1 MKILSRAWQ
10 ITNRCFKWWGI
21 FLVFLLFISAI
32 ALMTGVLTLDVDLDL
47 VIVDDVTNPMF
58 ALIFFALILLLVF
71 YPVLFVVVLPIAY
84 LISFK
89 TKEAD

>member
-1 MKILSRAWQ
+1 
-10 ITNRCFKWWGI
+10 
-21 FLVFLLFISAI
+21 
-32 ALMTGVLTLDVDLDL
+32 MTGVLTLDVDLDL

>member
-1 MKILSRAWQ
+1 
-10 ITNRCFKWWGI
+10 
-21 FLVFLLFISAI
+21 
-32 ALMTGVLTLDVDLDL
+32 MTGVLTLDVDLDL

-58 ALIFFALILLLVF
+58 ALFFFALILLLVF